1 MSARWVLVVLGLF
14 FARFGPEELVLLNR
28 EDAKDTKE
36 EELRVRKKWMVFYRE
51 GSPTLSAFISVI
63 CLYLR

>member
-1 MSARWVLVVLGLF
+1 MVLWLF

-36 EELRVRKKWMVFYRE
+36 EE
-51 GSPTLSAFISVI
+51 
-63 CLYLR
+63 